1 MSGTYSSSDSCVYNI
16 DFLWFMWYTDTG
28 NKHQNI
34 KQNNG
39 WWRIASVCWSYGP
52 MASFITLLLW
62 FVAQSSLRRSMVASG
77 QQSSHSQLATL
88 AIKVHF
94 VCFFG
99 FVVPELVLL
108 SSNSNTLFCW
118 GMFSSNRSRIII
130 TFLVASELL
139 MLAYF
144 PTSAINL
151 KICTLSSTVPKAKSE
166 VEPPNQ
172 QILASHWFDSPCM
185 CGS

>member
-1 MSGTYSSSDSCVYNI
+1 MAYYKCLLVARADGLIHYSAFMVCCAI
-16 DFLWFMWYTDTG
+16 IPPALTGCKRGQLWV
-28 NKHQNI
+28 
-34 KQNNG
+34 
-39 WWRIASVCWSYGP
+39 WW
-52 MASFITLLLW
+52 L
-62 FVAQSSLRRSMVASG
+62 
-77 QQSSHSQLATL
+77 LATL

-108 SSNSNTLFCW
+108 SSNSNTLLCW
-118 GMFSSNRSRIII
+118 GMLSSNRSRIII

-144 PTSAINL
+144 RTSAINL
-151 KICTLSSTVPKAKSE
+151 KICTLSSTVQKAKSE
-166 VEPPNQ
+166 VEPPNRVQ

-185 CGS
+185 CGSWPFEWL